1 MLLEYRVQVVGW
13 QKGKGQEHMGMSY
26 DKKNYRNPMIQILKP
41 QMNLDNG
48 EAFEVS
54 ETRILLSDILP
65 KKFFGDFLSLGELRG
80 VDKSCMRHRL
90 KEGKS
95 GRNHEGSEAWVR
107 AVGDTEE

>member
-1 MLLEYRVQVVGW
+1 
-13 QKGKGQEHMGMSY
+13 
-26 DKKNYRNPMIQILKP
+26 MIQILKP

-107 AVGDTEE
+107 AVGDTEEWILKPLHGEIFKIDLGKKKKIDLGSIFF